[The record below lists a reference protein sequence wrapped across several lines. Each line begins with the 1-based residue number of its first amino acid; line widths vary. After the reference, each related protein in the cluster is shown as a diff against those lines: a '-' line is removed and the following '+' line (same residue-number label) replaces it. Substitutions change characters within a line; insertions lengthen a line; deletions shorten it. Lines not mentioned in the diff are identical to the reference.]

1 MRLAII
7 LMAFTMSA
15 ETKPETLP
23 IVSDADKAKVYKLL
37 WQQQSAEAKVAEA
50 RLALRAAED
59 ELSKVQQLTRDAIKP
74 LIKEGFEITSDL
86 TYIPSVKP
94 LPKPPEPSVKK

>member
-7 LMAFTMSA
+7 LMALTMSA

-23 IVSDADKAKVYKLL
+23 VVSDADKAKVYKLL

-50 RLALRAAED
+50 RLVLRAAED

-74 LIKEGFEITSDL
+74 LLKDGFEITSDL
-86 TYIPSVKP
+86 TYIPK
-94 LPKPPEPSVKK
+94 KEQAPEKK

>member
-7 LMAFTMSA
+7 LMALTMSA
-15 ETKPETLP
+15 ETKPDTLP
-23 IVSDADKAKVYKLL
+23 VVSDADKAKVYKLL

-50 RLALRAAED
+50 RLTLQAAET
-59 ELSKVQQLTRDAIKP
+59 ELARVQQLTRDAIKP

-86 TYIPSVKP
+86 TY
-94 LPKPPEPSVKK
+94 LPKKEFAKPEKK